1 MRRVPR
7 RRIDELAPIDAHQG
21 VLAYV
26 QPIAFRSLD
35 EVVRKAAEKGPGLL
49 LVCDGVVDPH
59 NLGALIRSAEAA
71 GAHGVVIGKHRA
83 VGLTETVIKA
93 SAGAAYHLPVVQVTN
108 LAQTLKQLKKAGYW
122 IVGASPR
129 GRHEPSGMST

>member
-1 MRRVPR
+1 VIREILLADFLRDGPEIEEAAGRRGIPVRRLPR
-7 RRIDELAPIDAHQG
+7 KAIDDMAPLEAHQG

-26 QPIAFRSLD
+26 RPVAYRSLD
-35 EVVRKAAEKGPGLL
+35 EVLEQAARGGPGLL

-71 GAHGVVIGKHRA
+71 GAHGVIVGKHRA

-108 LAQTLKQLKKAGYW
+108 IT
-122 IVGASPR
+122 
-129 GRHEPSGMST
+129 